1 MQLLRKARIVLA
13 FLIVTS
19 LAISA
24 CQPEVVEVVKEVPV
38 EKVVEVEKIVE
49 VEAPKGGKLKFTV
62 PVEPDLLDPSVSSS
76 RYDAVVISALYD
88 ALVFRNNDGDY
99 VPWLAESWDVS
110 ADGLVWTFQ
119 LRNDVTFHDGT
130 PFNAEAVKFNFD
142 RAVDPETKSQA
153 AKGQLGA
160 CSDTQVLGEYEV
172 QITCSAVHASFL
184 ERLSG
189 AFLRQY
195 SPTAVGAFGEDYGV
209 NPVGSG
215 PFIFQEWVPS
225 SHIIVTP
232 NPDYNWGP
240 PGFHQGSPYLEEI
253 YFHFIGEEVS
263 RVAALRSG
271 ETDVI
276 LYTPARE
283 VAKLASDEFKV
294 KVNEVPGIARV
305 DIINAA
311 KAPTDELAVRQAIL
325 HGTDRQ
331 MIIDTIDGGV
341 GQALHNVISP
351 GVWGYDSSIESLYNT
366 YDPDKAKALLEGAGW
381 VDTDGDGIREKD
393 GETLSLVNVHFPGR
407 TPGVKALIQAQ
418 LREIGFEM
426 ELLEKANPDNMQ
438 FARAKGH
445 NLEWMTWGST
455 DPSIMGNLF
464 HSRHA
469 GNAWNYAF
477 YEDERLD
484 EVLDLID
491 QTVDLDTRK
500 ALVQEAQK
508 IIMEAAL
515 VLPLT
520 IDINVVAMHPDI
532 QDLSFG
538 PSGFYDVYFYD
549 TYLIE

>member
-1 MQLLRKARIVLA
+1 
-13 FLIVTS
+13 
-19 LAISA
+19 
-24 CQPEVVEVVKEVPV
+24 
-38 EKVVEVEKIVE
+38 
-49 VEAPKGGKLKFTV
+49 V

-76 RYDAVVISALYD
+76 RYDAVVVSALYD

-99 VPWLAESWDVS
+99 VPWLAEDWNVS

-130 PFNAEAVKFNFD
+130 PFNAESVKFNFD
-142 RAVDPETKSQA
+142 RAVDPATKSQA
-153 AKGQLGA
+153 AAGQLGA
-160 CSDTQVLGEYEV
+160 CSDTKVLGEYEV

-189 AFLRQY
+189 AWLRQY
-195 SPTAVGAFGEDYGV
+195 SPTAVEAFGEDYGV

-225 SHIIVTP
+225 SHITVTP

-240 PGFHQGSPYLEEI
+240 PGFHQGAPYLEEI

-283 VAKLASDEFKV
+283 VAKLASEEFKV

-341 GQALHNVISP
+341 GQAMHNVISP

-381 VDTDGDGIREKD
+381 VDTDGDGIRERD
-393 GETLSLVNVHFPGR
+393 GESLSLVNVHFPGR

-426 ELLEKANPDNMQ
+426 EILEKSNPDNMQ

-477 YEDERLD
+477 YEDARLD

-520 IDINVVAMHPDI
+520 IDINVVAMDPNI
-532 QDLSFG
+532 QNLTFG

-549 TYLIE
+549 TYVIE